1 MEKNI
6 HDDRLDDYVK
16 KSFEDYEEWPAADM
30 WERVEGGLPLAETP
44 VAAPKFGIRVF
55 WSRMAVAATIL
66 LLLSALVCN
75 HLYYENRLLQM
86 AVQQQHNDVDV
97 ASPTAP
103 SPAPSAGNK
112 PDRNGSVS
120 QANAQDLLQEA
131 NAGISVKKYQ
141 PGADKQHDSHPV
153 APSTTSASP
162 TNVQVAT
169 THQPGNPM
177 AASGLPLLPSYPAIA
192 PLDHAAAPQQALADL
207 PAATPDSASDYP
219 LKINNLLPVDLV
231 NTSPLAYQRSFTTP
245 IIRPLPTPDVH
256 AARWYVGIHS
266 TPVLLVEKTGPERP
280 AGLRP
285 RLVSTQVKTNFSADY
300 WLKFGRKGS
309 GIWGFES
316 GIGYRTVERTT
327 THTARFRLMNGRLYS
342 GAQGRGYDFDYDLD
356 TYSGSME
363 VTMRMEQV
371 DPAANLPESEPV
383 RIQVTA
389 REQTS
394 MLRIPLLTTATLGKN
409 RLQTVFKAGLL
420 GNVMLDR
427 QVDIVARSSEN
438 TLLQPSQ
445 GTQAYSLR
453 QVSSGKLFLGYQVS
467 GGLQYRTGKHFSW
480 VLEPSLAGEFPRK
493 NNAGRPLPS
502 ITTVGVNAGVNYWF

>member
-6 HDDRLDDYVK
+6 HDDRLDDYVR

-30 WERVEGGLPLAETP
+30 WERVEGALPLVEAP
-44 VAAPKFGIRVF
+44 VAAPKFGMRVF

-86 AVQQQHNDVDV
+86 AVQQQHKDVDV
-97 ASPTAP
+97 ATPSAP
-103 SPAPSAGNK
+103 SPAPSAGN
-112 PDRNGSVS
+112 PTDRNGSVS
-120 QANAQDLLQEA
+120 QANAQGMLQET
-131 NAGISVKKYQ
+131 NAGISVEKVQ
-141 PGADKQHDSHPV
+141 PDAGKQHDSHPV
-153 APSTTSASP
+153 VPSTTSTST
-162 TNVQVAT
+162 TNVQLAP

-177 AASGLPLLPSYPAIA
+177 AASELPLLPPPPAIT
-192 PLDHAAAPQQALADL
+192 PLDHPAAPQQALVDL
-207 PAATPDSASDYP
+207 PAAAPDSAPNYS
-219 LKINNLLPVDLV
+219 LKINNLSPIDLI
-231 NTSPLAYQRSFTTP
+231 NTSPLVYQPSFSTP
-245 IIRPLPTPDVH
+245 IIRPLPTPDVL

-300 WLKFGRKGS
+300 WLKVGRKGS

-316 GIGYRTVERTT
+316 GVGYRTVERTT
-327 THTARFRLMNGRLYS
+327 THTARFRLMNGRLYT
-342 GAQGRGYDFDYDLD
+342 GAQERGYDFDYDLD

-394 MLRIPLLTTATLGKN
+394 MLRIPLVATATLGKN

-420 GNVMLDR
+420 GNVILDR
-427 QVDIVARSSEN
+427 QLDIIARSSEN
-438 TLLQPSQ
+438 TLLQPGQ
-445 GTQAYSLR
+445 GAQAYSLR
-453 QVSSGKLFLGYQVS
+453 QASTGNVFLGYQVS
-467 GGLQYRTGKHFSW
+467 GGLEYRTGKHFSW

-493 NNAGRPLPS
+493 NNAGRQLPS